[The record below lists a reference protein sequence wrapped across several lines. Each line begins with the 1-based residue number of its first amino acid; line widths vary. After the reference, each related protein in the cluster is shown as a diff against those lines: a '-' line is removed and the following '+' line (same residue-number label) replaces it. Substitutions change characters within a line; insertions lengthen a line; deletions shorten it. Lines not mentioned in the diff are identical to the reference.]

1 MAKQRFHAM
10 HKTRAGSW
18 LRLASW
24 VLAGC
29 AGLAVAG
36 WAGQAA
42 PQAAAQKPS
51 GQAGKAN
58 AQPAQAPAKRATA
71 ITTPRAQAGPRRAAQ
86 PAPTPAKKATA
97 IATPRA
103 QAVPPPAAQP
113 APAPAKKAMAIT
125 TPRAQAGPRR
135 AAQPAPATQAA
146 PAPKEKAL
154 PPVTGRR
161 DPFKLPVVATGGGEA
176 GAAAGGPVGSLP
188 PGNRGLLV
196 SQLQLEGIVRL
207 DTTHAMIAVVT
218 DYRKLAYFL
227 KTDDVLYDGVVSKIT
242 PDAVYFKEN
251 HLDPNGGVMTVE
263 VVKRMSPAP
272 GEGK

>member
-1 MAKQRFHAM
+1 MANQSFQAV

-42 PQAAAQKPS
+42 PQPAAQKPS

-58 AQPAQAPAKRATA
+58 AQPAPAPARKATA
-71 ITTPRAQAGPRRAAQ
+71 KTTPRAQAGPYRAA
-86 PAPTPAKKATA
+86 K
-97 IATPRA
+97 R
-103 QAVPPPAAQP
+103 
-113 APAPAKKAMAIT
+113 
-125 TPRAQAGPRR
+125 
-135 AAQPAPATQAA
+135 APATQAA

-154 PPVTGRR
+154 PPVAGRR
-161 DPFKLPVVATGGGEA
+161 DPFKLPVVMTGGGEA

-196 SQLQLEGIVRL
+196 SQLQLEGILRL
-207 DTTHAMIAVVT
+207 DTTHTMIAVVT

-227 KTDDVLYDGVVSKIT
+227 RTDDVLYDGVVSKIT

-251 HLDPNGGVMTVE
+251 HLDPNGRVMTEE
-263 VVKRMSPAP
+263 VVKRLSPAP
-272 GEGK
+272 GEVK